1 MAIMMTDSCTALAGA
16 CPVAAGLVA
25 LLPGEISHTVSL
37 GTGQDVMFIRL
48 GTAAFNLLAVFVNGC
63 PQHDI
68 WADMK
73 LVKIARNQL
82 SICVVLWPLSD
93 PAARRNTTF
102 AFFLRAQIGV
112 PATSLG
118 TGSFSQFCAMRICAC
133 KPTEIG
139 AVTHT
144 GARDKKS
151 HRVRLLRHGTRHTDQ
166 QRHGGNRHCFQ
177 YVHPSPL
184 AGGFARLAI
193 HVSIEEAARI
203 LRKTRY
209 PEQ

>member
-1 MAIMMTDSCTALAGA
+1 MAIMITDSCTALAGA

-25 LLPGEISHTVSL
+25 LLPGEISRTVSL

-73 LVKIARNQL
+73 LVKIARDQL

-151 HRVRLLRHGTRHTDQ
+151 HRMRLLRHGAWHTDQ

-203 LRKTRY
+203 LRETRY